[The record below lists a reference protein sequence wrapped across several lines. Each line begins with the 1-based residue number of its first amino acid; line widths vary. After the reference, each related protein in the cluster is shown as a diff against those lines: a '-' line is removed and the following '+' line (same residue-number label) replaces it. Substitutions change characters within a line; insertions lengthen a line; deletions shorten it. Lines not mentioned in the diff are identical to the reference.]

1 MAPGTSP
8 RILVFAYH
16 FPPMGGAGAQRA
28 IKLVRRLTE
37 IGWDP
42 VVVTREGRADERYN
56 PRDEQLATELPAD
69 LEVHRV
75 PGAEPDLVHG
85 NGWSSRVE
93 RLIGRVDARARW
105 WAAGAELTALG
116 IGGRFDLVH
125 AFLEPYETATAAT
138 AVAGR
143 LGIPWI
149 ADLQDPWALDE
160 VRVQITRLHAAQ
172 DRRRMRRGLRTAE
185 AVVMNTGEAARA
197 VVRELPELEGRRV
210 HSIPNGFDA
219 REWSAPPDERSD
231 GAFRIVHTGTLH
243 TAIGLAHRRSA
254 KAHRVLGGRLAEVDM
269 LTRSHVFLVQAL
281 DSLIADRPE
290 LAGRIELHLAGLLSD
305 TDLKV
310 AAGRGYVRPR
320 GFLSHADTVELIRSA
335 DLLFLPMHDLPPGTP
350 ARIVPCK
357 TYEYLASERPVLAAV
372 PDGDARELLGRS
384 PGVHLCRPA
393 DVAAMRAAVELELDA
408 TQAIPALAERRAL
421 LARYERDALADELV
435 RVFAE
440 ALGRRAPGAAAE
452 RPAALATT

>member
-1 MAPGTSP
+1 MAAGTGP

-28 IKLVRRLTE
+28 IKLVRRLAE
-37 IGWDP
+37 LGWEP
-42 VVVTREGRADERYN
+42 VVVTREGRSNERYN
-56 PRDEQLATELPAD
+56 PRDEQLAAELPAG
-69 LEVHRV
+69 LQVHRV
-75 PGAEPDLVHG
+75 PGPEPDLIHG

-93 RLIGRVDARARW
+93 RLVGRIDARARW
-105 WAAGAELTALG
+105 WADGAERTALG
-116 IGGRFDLVH
+116 IGGHFDLVH
-125 AFLEPYETATAAT
+125 ALLEPYETATAAA

-172 DRRRMRRGLRTAE
+172 DRRRMRRGLRTAA
-185 AVVMNTGEAARA
+185 AVVMNTDEAARTL
-197 VVRELPELEGRRV
+197 VCELPELAGRPV
-210 HSIPNGFDA
+210 YSIPNGFDA
-219 REWSAPPDERSD
+219 REWSAPPVDRSD
-231 GAFRIVHTGTLH
+231 EAFRIVHTGTLH

-254 KAHRVLGGRLAEVDM
+254 KAHRLLGGRLAQVDM
-269 LTRSHVFLVQAL
+269 LTRSHVFLLDAL
-281 DSLIADRPE
+281 DALIADRPE

-305 TDLKV
+305 TDLDA
-310 AAGRGYVRPR
+310 AAGRAYVRPR

-372 PDGDARELLGRS
+372 PDGDARELLRRS

-393 DVAAMRAAVELELDA
+393 DVAAMRAAVEAELDA
-408 TQAIPALAERRAL
+408 VEPTSGLAERRTV
-421 LARYERDALADELV
+421 LARYERDALADDLV

-440 ALGRRAPGAAAE
+440 ALGGRAPGAAAE

>member
-1 MAPGTSP
+1 MAQGTGP

-28 IKLVRRLTE
+28 IKLVRRLAE
-37 IGWDP
+37 LGWEP

-56 PRDEQLATELPAD
+56 PRDEQLVIELPAG

-75 PGAEPDLVHG
+75 PGPEPDLIHG

-93 RLIGRVDARARW
+93 RLVGRVDARARW
-105 WAAGAELTALG
+105 WAESAERTALA

-138 AVAGR
+138 AVAAR

-172 DRRRMRRGLRTAE
+172 DRRRMRRGLRTAA

-197 VVRELPELEGRRV
+197 VARELPEFRGRRV
-210 HSIPNGFDA
+210 HAIPNGFDA
-219 REWSAPPDERSD
+219 REWSVPPAERFD

-269 LTRSHVFLVQAL
+269 LTRSHVFLLEAL

-290 LAGRIELHLAGLLSD
+290 LADRIELHLAGLLTD
-305 TDLKV
+305 TDLAA
-310 AAGRGYVRPR
+310 AAGRAYVRPR

-335 DLLFLPMHDLPPGTP
+335 DLLFLPMHDLPPGTA

-357 TYEYLASERPVLAAV
+357 TYEYLASERPILAAV
-372 PDGDARELLGRS
+372 PDGDARDLLSRS
-384 PGVHLCRPA
+384 PGVHVCRPA
-393 DVAAMRAAVELELDA
+393 DVAAMRASVEAELDA
-408 TQAIPALAERRAL
+408 TQATRACAERRAL

-435 RVFAE
+435 RVFAD
-440 ALGRRAPGAAAE
+440 ALGRRGPGAAAE

>member
-1 MAPGTSP
+1 MAQGTGP

-28 IKLVRRLTE
+28 IKLVRRLAE
-37 IGWDP
+37 LGWEP
-42 VVVTREGRADERYN
+42 VVVTREGGADERYN
-56 PRDEQLATELPAD
+56 PRDEQLVTELPTG

-75 PGAEPDLVHG
+75 PGPEPDLIHG

-93 RLIGRVDARARW
+93 RLVGRVDARARW
-105 WAAGAELTALG
+105 WAAGAERTALA

-172 DRRRMRRGLRTAE
+172 DRRRMRRGLRTAA

-197 VVRELPELEGRRV
+197 VVRELPEFRGGRV

-219 REWSAPPDERSD
+219 REWSVPPAERSD

-269 LTRSHVFLVQAL
+269 LTRSHVFLLEAL

-290 LAGRIELHLAGLLSD
+290 LAGRIELHLAGLL
-305 TDLKV
+305 TDADLAA
-310 AAGRGYVRPR
+310 AAGRAYVRPR

-357 TYEYLASERPVLAAV
+357 TYEYLASERPMLAAV
-372 PDGDARELLGRS
+372 PDGDARELLTRS
-384 PGVHLCRPA
+384 PGVHVCRPA
-393 DVAAMRAAVELELDA
+393 DVAAMRAAVEAELDA
-408 TQAIPALAERRAL
+408 PQAAPARAERRAL
-421 LARYERDALADELV
+421 LARYERDALTDELM

-440 ALGRRAPGAAAE
+440 ALGRRGPGAAAE
-452 RPAALATT
+452 RAAALATT